1 MSLNT
6 IFVIGISFHAT
17 ICPIFEKGSPM
28 KDLNISL
35 KQLRYYLI
43 AAKHDSLRSAA
54 RELKISQP
62 SLSAQL
68 QKLEEA
74 LDVEL
79 FERSRGGVTLTPLGR
94 DLLKQAQQA
103 VNAAEVIIDA
113 ANFATKG
120 PSGTFRLGASH
131 TLGPYAL
138 PWILPEVHKKYG
150 GIKFFVREEVP
161 DKLSEGL
168 YSGQYDLIFTT
179 LPLKEEGITVMPLCR
194 ESLYLVMNGDH
205 PLAKHE
211 TIKGDQLKGLEIL
224 TLEEHHLLF
233 RQVENLCKEFD
244 AEILR
249 DYEGTSL
256 DSIRQMVYMEMGVAF
271 LPALYIRSEI
281 MDRDALRV
289 VRIEGENIN
298 RMHALAWRDTSPLR
312 SFYRE
317 LGDFFQKVIREQF
330 GDDVMML

>member
-1 MSLNT
+1 
-6 IFVIGISFHAT
+6 
-17 ICPIFEKGSPM
+17 M

-35 KQLRYYLI
+35 KQLRYYLV
-43 AAKHDSLRSAA
+43 AAKHESLRQAS

-74 LDVEL
+74 LGVNL

-138 PWILPEVHKKYG
+138 PWILPEVHAKYRG
-150 GIKFFVREEVP
+150 VKFFVREEVP
-161 DKLSEGL
+161 DKLAEGL
-168 YSGQYDLIFTT
+168 YSGRYDLILTT
-179 LPLKEEGITVMPLCR
+179 LPLKNEGITVMPLFR
-194 ESLYLVMNGDH
+194 EPLFLVMNRAH
-205 PLAKHE
+205 PLAKNRN
-211 TIKGDQLKGLEIL
+211 IRGDQLAGVEIL
-224 TLEEHHLLF
+224 TLEEHHLLY
-233 RQVENLCKEFD
+233 RQVEDICKQFN
-244 AEILR
+244 ARILR

-256 DSIRQMVYMEMGVAF
+256 DSIRQMVHMEMGIAF

-281 MDRDALRV
+281 VDRDELRV
-289 VRIEGENIN
+289 KGVAGEHIN
-298 RMHALAWRDTSPLR
+298 RVHALAWRDTSPLR
-312 SFYRE
+312 TFYRE
-317 LGDFFQKVIREQF
+317 LGDFFRVIIRQKF
-330 GDDVMML
+330 GKDVEML

>member
-1 MSLNT
+1 
-6 IFVIGISFHAT
+6 
-17 ICPIFEKGSPM
+17 M
-28 KDLNISL
+28 KNLNISL
-35 KQLRYYLI
+35 KQLRYYLV
-43 AAKHDSLRSAA
+43 AAKHESLRQAS

-74 LDVEL
+74 LGVDL

-138 PWILPEVHKKYG
+138 PWILPEVHAKYRG
-150 GIKFFVREEVP
+150 VKFFVREEVP
-161 DKLSEGL
+161 DKLAEGL
-168 YSGQYDLIFTT
+168 YSGRYDLILTT
-179 LPLKEEGITVMPLCR
+179 LPLKNEGITVMPLFR
-194 ESLYLVMNGDH
+194 EPLFLVMNRAH
-205 PLAKHE
+205 PLAKNRN
-211 TIKGDQLKGLEIL
+211 IRGDQLAGVEIL
-224 TLEEHHLLF
+224 TLEEHHLLY
-233 RQVENLCKEFD
+233 RQVEDICKQFN
-244 AEILR
+244 ARILR

-256 DSIRQMVYMEMGVAF
+256 DSIRQMVHMEMGIAF

-281 MDRDALRV
+281 VDRDELRV
-289 VRIEGENIN
+289 KSVAGEQIN
-298 RMHALAWRDTSPLR
+298 RVHALAWRDTSPLR
-312 SFYRE
+312 TFYRE
-317 LGDFFQKVIREQF
+317 LGDFFRVIIRQKF
-330 GDDVMML
+330 GKDVEML

>member
-1 MSLNT
+1 
-6 IFVIGISFHAT
+6 
-17 ICPIFEKGSPM
+17 M
-28 KDLNISL
+28 KNLNISL
-35 KQLRYYLI
+35 KQLRYYLV
-43 AAKHDSLRSAA
+43 AAKHESLRQAS

-74 LDVEL
+74 LGVDL

-138 PWILPEVHKKYG
+138 PWILPEVHEKYRG
-150 GIKFFVREEVP
+150 VKFFVREEVP
-161 DKLSEGL
+161 DKLAEGL
-168 YSGQYDLIFTT
+168 YSGRYDLILTT
-179 LPLKEEGITVMPLCR
+179 LPLKNEGITVMPLFR
-194 ESLYLVMNGDH
+194 EPLFLVMNRAH
-205 PLAKHE
+205 PLAKNRN
-211 TIKGDQLKGLEIL
+211 IRGDQLAGVEIL
-224 TLEEHHLLF
+224 TLEEHHLLY
-233 RQVENLCKEFD
+233 RQVEDICKQFN
-244 AEILR
+244 ARILR

-256 DSIRQMVYMEMGVAF
+256 DSIRQMVHMEMGIAF

-281 MDRDALRV
+281 VDRDELRV
-289 VRIEGENIN
+289 KSVAGEQIN
-298 RMHALAWRDTSPLR
+298 RVHALAWRDTSPLR
-312 SFYRE
+312 TFYRE
-317 LGDFFQKVIREQF
+317 LGDFFRVIIRQKF
-330 GDDVMML
+330 GKDVEML

>member
-1 MSLNT
+1 
-6 IFVIGISFHAT
+6 
-17 ICPIFEKGSPM
+17 M
-28 KDLNISL
+28 KNLNISL
-35 KQLRYYLI
+35 KQLRYYLV
-43 AAKHDSLRSAA
+43 AAKHESLRQAS

-74 LDVEL
+74 LGVDL

-138 PWILPEVHKKYG
+138 PWILPEVHANYRG
-150 GIKFFVREEVP
+150 VKFFVREEVP
-161 DKLSEGL
+161 DKLAEGL
-168 YSGQYDLIFTT
+168 YSGRYDLILTT
-179 LPLKEEGITVMPLCR
+179 LPLKNEGITVMPLFR
-194 ESLYLVMNGDH
+194 EPLFLVMNRAH
-205 PLAKHE
+205 PLAKNRN
-211 TIKGDQLKGLEIL
+211 IRGDQLAGVEIL
-224 TLEEHHLLF
+224 TLEEHHLLY
-233 RQVENLCKEFD
+233 RQVEDICKQFN
-244 AEILR
+244 ARILR

-256 DSIRQMVYMEMGVAF
+256 DSIRQMVHMEMGIAF

-281 MDRDALRV
+281 VDRDELRV
-289 VRIEGENIN
+289 KGVAGEHIN
-298 RMHALAWRDTSPLR
+298 RVHALAWRDTSPLR
-312 SFYRE
+312 TFYRE
-317 LGDFFQKVIREQF
+317 LGDFFRVTIRQKF
-330 GDDVMML
+330 GKDVEML